1 MARMRWGWRGAFLVT
16 IAAGLAG
23 CATGSAGY
31 SEPEQARVDAYERA
45 AGQILQSRG
54 MKAPA
59 PVVRIGTDPTLAGAG
74 RPAGYYTD
82 RSGFRDAGR
91 PGSIVVNH
99 AAMADDFIA
108 QAVLSQELAHYV
120 LGHVD
125 DRCRDRRIECDI
137 EARIASVEL
146 LMTGWGLDYTDAIRL
161 QYAYLKSVVLA
172 ARRGD
177 ITVVAG
183 PSDPCRELQEF
194 AARYKATASCE

>member
-1 MARMRWGWRGAFLVT
+1 MRWGWRGAFLVT

-59 PVVRIGTDPTLAGAG
+59 PVVRIGIDPTLAGAG

-91 PGSIVVNH
+91 PGSIVRCNH
-99 AAMADDFIA
+99 RHAGAEVAEHLPE
-108 QAVLSQELAHYV
+108 QLP
-120 LGHVD
+120 GP
-125 DRCRDRRIECDI
+125 
-137 EARIASVEL
+137 
-146 LMTGWGLDYTDAIRL
+146 GLDGHRD
-161 QYAYLKSVVLA
+161 Q
-172 ARRGD
+172 
-177 ITVVAG
+177 
-183 PSDPCRELQEF
+183 
-194 AARYKATASCE
+194 

>member
-125 DRCRDRRIECDI
+125 DRCPDRQRRAPHDRVG
-137 EARIASVEL
+137 ARLHGRHPAPV
-146 LMTGWGLDYTDAIRL
+146 RL
-161 QYAYLKSVVLA
+161 PQERRPGRP
-172 ARRGD
+172 ARGHHGRGGAQRPLPGAPGVRG
-177 ITVVAG
+177 TV
-183 PSDPCRELQEF
+183 
-194 AARYKATASCE
+194 